1 MYLNSKHMQI
11 ALVIKQ
17 SEVNDY
23 KVLSKLL
30 GITPSSFFSYI
41 RDLEKIIYNE
51 SNIDIKILIKIFR
64 EDSNLIYK
72 IKKVQSLTKD
82 ERIIF
87 IIFKLLNER
96 FINISKVAE
105 QLNVTRRTLS
115 YDLAKIKIKISTYN
129 LQLDG
134 YKNLGLV
141 LSGDEV
147 YIRRMFLG
155 YIIKY
160 FIEKDFLPKIM
171 RTQFGAFLKQ
181 NNFKNISKATS
192 YIESKVDDNFYY
204 NEIILNSS
212 IMAFSTNLID
222 KKIHSFKISPSFE
235 VNILEELSDYFTE
248 ILKNRYYTL
257 DFYPDKLNDYIL
269 NLEVIL
275 SKFFDL
281 NFNKAIYDKVP
292 LKKWIIF
299 LLVKEIFEIRD
310 NYFMNI
316 LIDDFPEKIFKLT
329 SKIKNK
335 IPSVTIY
342 EGFIIYFFMINIINL
357 SKQEKLSLNK
367 YIFVY
372 RNIPS
377 SLANMIIKKLE
388 KLYSIKFKDVVKF
401 NDLKNYVKYNTPT
414 AVYSIEEFDLK
425 TLNINHIK
433 VSLSDLFI
441 F

>member
-1 MYLNSKHMQI
+1 MYLSSKHMQI
-11 ALVIKQ
+11 ALAIKQ
-17 SEVNDY
+17 SRVDNY
-23 KVLSKLL
+23 KILSKLL

-41 RDLEKIIYNE
+41 RDIEKVIYNE

-72 IKKVQSLTKD
+72 IRQIQSLTKE
-82 ERIIF
+82 ERIVF

-105 QLNVTRRTLS
+105 QLSVTRRTLN
-115 YDLAKIKIKISTYN
+115 YDLEQIKTKISMYN
-129 LQLDG
+129 LQLDV
-134 YKNLGLV
+134 YKNLGLI

-147 YIRRMFLG
+147 HIRRMFLG

-171 RTQFGAFLKQ
+171 RTQFGVFLKQ
-181 NNFKNISKATS
+181 NNFKKISKATS
-192 YIESKVDDNFYY
+192 YIESKVDDSFYY
-204 NEIILNSS
+204 NEITLNSS

-222 KKIHSFKISPSFE
+222 KKVQSFKISSSFE
-235 VNILEELSDYFTE
+235 VNILEDLSSYFTE

-257 DFYPDKLNDYIL
+257 DFYPDKLSEYTL

-281 NFNKAIYDKVP
+281 NFNEKIYDKVP
-292 LKKWIIF
+292 LKKWIVF
-299 LLVKEIFEIRD
+299 LLVKEVFEIRD

-329 SKIKNK
+329 NKIKNK
-335 IPSVTIY
+335 IPSATIY

-357 SKQEKLSLNK
+357 SKEEKLSLNN

-372 RNIPS
+372 KNIPS
-377 SLANMIIKKLE
+377 SLVNIIIKKLE
-388 KLYSIKFKDVVKF
+388 KLYSIKLKNIVKF
-401 NDLKNYVKYNTPT
+401 NDLKNYMKYNTPT
-414 AVYSIEEFDLK
+414 AIYSIEEFDLK
-425 TLNINHIK
+425 ALNISHIK
-433 VSLSDLFI
+433 VSLSDFFI